1 VSGGGSPAPRV
12 LLACDFHQHYCA
24 MLGGG
29 LARAGAA
36 VTMLRRDHDLEFGG
50 TAGAAEGF
58 VRGAAGADV
67 ELRTLA
73 GRVRSLGDWTQ
84 ALALRRQLRRG
95 ESEVVHLQ
103 ESIANDP
110 RLLLAAGVRR
120 GRFAFT
126 VHDPVRHPGDQASWW
141 TVRTNIALARAAGLV
156 FVHGEALRQELIEI
170 ASPRAPIVVVPHGV
184 DPGERV
190 PLPGRQSILFFG
202 RISHY
207 KGLDVL
213 LDAMAAVW
221 SELPEAKL
229 VVAGAGEIAA
239 HPALADP
246 RVEIHA
252 GHIADAEVAELFKA
266 CDCIALPYRQASQS
280 GVGSRIKPF
289 ARPLIV
295 TDVGALPEL
304 VADGSGL
311 VVPSEDP
318 AALAKALVSV
328 LSDPELATRLGDAG
342 AATAERE
349 GSWDV
354 VAERT
359 LEAYREH
366 LGA

>member
-1 VSGGGSPAPRV
+1 MNAAGPSPRV

-50 TAGAAEGF
+50 AAGAAEEF
-58 VRGAAGADV
+58 VRGAVGPEV
-67 ELRTLA
+67 ELATLE
-73 GRVRSLGDWTQ
+73 GRVRSLRGWTQ
-84 ALALRRQLRRG
+84 AVALRRALRDG
-95 ESEVVHLQ
+95 SPQVVHLQ

-120 GRFAFT
+120 RRFAFT

-156 FVHGEALRQELIEI
+156 FVHGEALREELIEI
-170 ASPRAPIVVVPHGV
+170 AAPRAPVVVIPHGV
-184 DPGERV
+184 DPGERA
-190 PLPGRQSILFFG
+190 PLPGCRSILFFG

-213 LDAMAAVW
+213 LDAMSAVW
-221 SELPEAKL
+221 REMPDARLL
-229 VVAGAGEIAA
+229 VAGAGEIAD
-239 HPALADP
+239 HPALADS
-246 RVEIHA
+246 RVRVRS
-252 GHIADAEVAELFKA
+252 GHIPDAEVAELFKA

-318 AALAKALVSV
+318 GALAGALVSV
-328 LSDPELATRLGDAG
+328 LSDTALATRLGAAG

-354 VAERT
+354 IAERT
-359 LEAYREH
+359 LDAYREH
-366 LGA
+366 LGV